1 MWLRDEAVEG
11 ERFPQRQH
19 HLCLPALHSPTP
31 GTRRSRNR
39 KLNELTSNT
48 GASNGSREASCLVD
62 RLSTAP
68 QIAESP
74 SLAGRGHSTRCVAA
88 VLRKGQAAL
97 VLSLNSAFWG
107 WSRVRGR
114 GEHQW
119 PPPRTP
125 APPRLRRG
133 CEHRRAYAE
142 DASTAA
148 PRPVPAPPPP
158 AGPELAALIQRGHP
172 RLGYDSIIICAVQ

>member
-1 MWLRDEAVEG
+1 MGKANAEDASTYRRLRRRRRTTA
-11 ERFPQRQH
+11 
-19 HLCLPALHSPTP
+19 PTP
-31 GTRRSRNR
+31 RTQAPP
-39 KLNELTSNT
+39 LAPTSY
-48 GASNGSREASCLVD
+48 LVD
-62 RLSTAP
+62 RLSMAP

-74 SLAGRGHSTRCVAA
+74 SLAGRGHSTRRVAA

-114 GEHQW
+114 GEHRW

-133 CEHRRAYAE
+133 REHRRASAC
-142 DASTAA
+142 AGAAA
-148 PRPVPAPPPP
+148 PSPASPPPP
-158 AGPELAALIQRGHP
+158 PTGPELAALIQRGHP

>member
-1 MWLRDEAVEG
+1 MLVKNSARICRELKFCGEDFKKKSVGKANAEDASTYRRLRRRRRTTA
-11 ERFPQRQH
+11 
-19 HLCLPALHSPTP
+19 PTP
-31 GTRRSRNR
+31 RTQAPP
-39 KLNELTSNT
+39 L
-48 GASNGSREASCLVD
+48 APACYLVD
-62 RLSTAP
+62 WLSMAP

-74 SLAGRGHSTRCVAA
+74 SLAGRGHSTRRVAA

-114 GEHQW
+114 GEHRW

-133 CEHRRAYAE
+133 REHRRASACAGAAAARRPRACSF
-142 DASTAA
+142 DSAWASKI
-148 PRPVPAPPPP
+148 
-158 AGPELAALIQRGHP
+158 GI
-172 RLGYDSIIICAVQ
+172 

>member
-62 RLSTAP
+62 QLSTAP

-74 SLAGRGHSTRCVAA
+74 SLAGRGHSTRRVAA

-107 WSRVRGR
+107 WSRVRRR
-114 GEHQW
+114 GEHRW

-133 CEHRRAYAE
+133 REHRRASAC
-142 DASTAA
+142 AGAA
-148 PRPVPAPPPP
+148 ALSPAGPPPPP